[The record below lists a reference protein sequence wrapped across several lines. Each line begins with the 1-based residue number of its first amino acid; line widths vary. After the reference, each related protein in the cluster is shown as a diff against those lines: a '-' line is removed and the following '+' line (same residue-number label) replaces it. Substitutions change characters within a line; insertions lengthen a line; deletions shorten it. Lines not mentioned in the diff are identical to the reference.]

1 MTSACAPSPLALKLP
16 PELLAGVF
24 SHVTPHF
31 ETTDPA
37 CLVQWIRTTHVCHY
51 WRDVALK
58 YARLWTTF
66 FLGPYCES
74 TDPSLFDLC
83 FQRSGSL
90 PVALLCVVG
99 DFGWVEDML
108 MSFALND
115 ATQDKVKHLKI
126 VGSKSHLLSL
136 LSLMSYFPLSTL
148 EFTINR
154 TSKSDDHALWLP
166 HPLLNQFIG
175 LTSLSTTRCAFEL
188 DSVLYSPH
196 LTTLELRNLPPSQ
209 RLPISDLMSLS
220 KRLPNITTLTLIES
234 LQLPRSSSDLTTP
247 QVLRNLRSFHIV
259 DIALTCFVFMA
270 CLVAPNLESLN
281 VGYESGPEARDT
293 VQDVLLY
300 ANAAIRSP
308 LPYTELRL
316 QTSGLLQGRL
326 HLGTVAGDVLTIKTT
341 ISTQRSSHTKMGLAV
356 YTNLSVGA
364 SLYFLELESSPDT
377 YKSEID
383 MDITRCKDDW
393 KSMFSKFSSLRVLRL
408 KTYRPLLLIETL
420 FERAMLCI
428 GCARDSTSQHHNCYG
443 TGTQLLSHLETIEFV
458 NFSFYPTWNL
468 ENNHTGVA
476 EYPLED
482 LLIALLWA
490 IKRHSPSKYP
500 TISFTDCVAVDRH
513 WIAEL
518 RRYTSVECDDRLNL
532 MVSNSFETMWL
543 PPEETFDGLV
553 TWYKLFEKP
562 DEDSDMDI

>member
-154 TSKSDDHALWLP
+154 TSKSDDDALWLP

-209 RLPISDLMSLS
+209 RLPIITSTS
-220 KRLPNITTLTLIES
+220 KIVFRLDHTGTGP
-234 LQLPRSSSDLTTP
+234 
-247 QVLRNLRSFHIV
+247 
-259 DIALTCFVFMA
+259 FMA
-270 CLVAPNLESLN
+270 RDLLQNKNKTIGHLYRHDLESLFYVLIWSVVHN
-281 VGYESGPEARDT
+281 VPSKTPHRVSTPTVIAPWQGAFAAAATAKAAFLGSDRDT
-293 VQDVLLY
+293 VLEHVQPVFQDSGIVDRWLKSVWWVFY
-300 ANAAIRSP
+300 NADHA
-308 LPYTELRL
+308 RL
-316 QTSGLLQGRL
+316 QNSDSDLSSMITFDAYMAALKRTPRL
-326 HLGTVAGDVLTIKTT
+326 
-341 ISTQRSSHTKMGLAV
+341 SR
-356 YTNLSVGA
+356 
-364 SLYFLELESSPDT
+364 E
-377 YKSEID
+377 
-383 MDITRCKDDW
+383 
-393 KSMFSKFSSLRVLRL
+393 
-408 KTYRPLLLIETL
+408 
-420 FERAMLCI
+420 
-428 GCARDSTSQHHNCYG
+428 
-443 TGTQLLSHLETIEFV
+443 
-458 NFSFYPTWNL
+458 
-468 ENNHTGVA
+468 
-476 EYPLED
+476 EYP
-482 LLIALLWA
+482 
-490 IKRHSPSKYP
+490 
-500 TISFTDCVAVDRH
+500 F
-513 WIAEL
+513 
-518 RRYTSVECDDRLNL
+518 
-532 MVSNSFETMWL
+532 
-543 PPEETFDGLV
+543 PPEASFA
-553 TWYKLFEKP
+553 
-562 DEDSDMDI
+562 